1 MVLIWNYISGFFT
14 FVYELLSSVISWI
27 VSIIGIIVSCVSF
40 LGDVVAALPTVLTT
54 SLVALVAIAV
64 IYKVLGREGG
74 T

>member
-1 MVLIWNYISGFFT
+1 MVLIWNYISGFFI

-27 VSIIGIIVSCVSF
+27 VSVIGIIVSCVSF
-40 LGDVVAALPTVLTT
+40 LGDVIAALPVVLTT

-74 T
+74 S